1 MKYTGTLARLLGG
14 IAPNVAVAAMLAGLP
29 LAAGSAEAI
38 EWRMHSVWTE
48 SRQEAKDMAAFADR
62 INEKAQGR
70 LKVTVYHGGSLAL
83 KDVDVLRS
91 LPAGAAELWVIIPSI
106 LSRDAPQVANL
117 YPTGSILRA
126 EEHPQVIPILE
137 EIYADFFT
145 NAGIQVV
152 GFQHSGAF
160 PLAIFCKDKP
170 VKSIADLQGVK
181 LRVFNK
187 EVMESFN
194 KLGASAQV
202 IPQSELYVAL
212 NTGVVDCALYA
223 YSSGKTIS
231 LQEVTRYGSDFVPYA
246 SVPNVIL
253 ANKKAWDTL
262 PPGLQNIV
270 SEAAGFIAGWSLARD
285 VGPREA
291 AVSREFEATGDFE
304 VIEGFSDGD
313 RKSFQKAA
321 LDNWY
326 ELTRKAGPKSLDN
339 AKRLMDKLGLTPP
352 Q

>member
-1 MKYTGTLARLLGG
+1 MQFFAVLARLLGG
-14 IAPNVAVAAMLAGLP
+14 IGPTLAAATILIGLP
-29 LAAGSAEAI
+29 LASGSAQTI

-48 SRQEAKDMAAFADR
+48 TRQEAKDMTAFADR

-70 LKVTVYHGGSLAL
+70 LEVTVYHGGSLGL

-91 LPAGAAELWVIIPSI
+91 LPAGAAELWVIIPSV
-106 LSRDAPQVANL
+106 LSRDAPQIANL

-137 EIYADFFT
+137 EIYTDFFSE
-145 NAGIQVV
+145 AGIRVV

-160 PLAIFCKDKP
+160 PLAIFCKDEE

-194 KLGASAQV
+194 TLGASAQV

-246 SVPNVIL
+246 SVPNVLL
-253 ANKKAWDTL
+253 ANKEAWDAL
-262 PPGLQNIV
+262 PPDLQSVV
-270 SEAAGFIAGWSLARD
+270 SEAAGFIGGWSLARD

-291 AVSREFEATGDFE
+291 AVAREFEAAGDFT
-304 VIEGFSDGD
+304 VIEGFSDED

-321 LDNWY
+321 LFNWY
-326 ELTRKAGPKSLDN
+326 ELARDAGPQSLDN
-339 AKRLMDKLGLTPP
+339 AKRLMNRLGLTPTE
-352 Q
+352 

>member
-1 MKYTGTLARLLGG
+1 MKYSRTLARLLRG
-14 IAPNVAVAAMLAGLP
+14 IGPTVAAAAMFTSLP
-29 LAAGSAEAI
+29 LTSGSAETI

-48 SRQEAKDMAAFADR
+48 TRQEAKDMAAFADR

-70 LKVTVYHGGSLAL
+70 LKVTVYHGGSLGL

-91 LPAGAAELWVIIPSI
+91 LPAGAVELWVIIPSV
-106 LSRDAPQVANL
+106 LSRDAPHIANL

-160 PLAIFCKDKP
+160 PLAIFCQDKP
-170 VKSIADLQGVK
+170 VKSVADLQGVK

-253 ANKKAWDTL
+253 ANKKAWDAL
-262 PPGLQNIV
+262 PPDLRNVV
-270 SEAAGFIAGWSLARD
+270 SEAAGFMAGWSLARD

-291 AVSREFEATGDFE
+291 AVATEFEATSDFK
-304 VIEGFSDGD
+304 VIEGFSDED
-313 RKSFQKAA
+313 RRSFQKAA

-326 ELTRKAGPKSLDN
+326 KLASRTGPKTLEN
-339 AKRLMDKLGLTPP
+339 AKRLMKKLGLTPP

>member
-1 MKYTGTLARLLGG
+1 MKCSRTLVRLLVA
-14 IAPNVAVAAMLAGLP
+14 IAPIAAFAAMLAGLP

-48 SRQEAKDMAAFADR
+48 SRQEAQDMAAFADR

-70 LKVTVYHGGSLAL
+70 LNVTVYHGGSLGL

-145 NAGIQVV
+145 NVGIKVV

-160 PLAIFCKDKP
+160 PLAIFCKDKA

-253 ANKKAWDTL
+253 ANQKAWDTL
-262 PPGLQNIV
+262 PPDLQNVV
-270 SEAAGFIAGWSLARD
+270 SEAAGFIGGWSLARD

-291 AVSREFEATGDFE
+291 AVSREFEATGEFE

-326 ELTRKAGPKSLDN
+326 ELARKAGSNSLDN
-339 AKRLMDKLGLTPP
+339 AKRLMNKLGLTPP